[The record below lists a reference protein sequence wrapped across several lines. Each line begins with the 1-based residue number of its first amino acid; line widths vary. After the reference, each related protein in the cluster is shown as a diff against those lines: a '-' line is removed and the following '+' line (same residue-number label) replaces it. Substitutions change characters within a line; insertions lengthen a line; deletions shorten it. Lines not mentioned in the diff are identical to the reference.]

1 MTSAWLMSTVSLM
14 ATTIAALLIFLY
26 LWRAPRVADAW
37 QTPEG
42 RLAYA
47 RHQRRLMVSV
57 GLLAAWLVVQGVAV
71 IVL

>member
-1 MTSAWLMSTVSLM
+1 MTSAWLLGTASLM
-14 ATTIAALLIFLY
+14 ATTIAALLLFLY
-26 LWRAPRVADAW
+26 LWKAPRLADAW
-37 QTPEG
+37 QSPEG

-47 RHQRRLMVSV
+47 RHQRRVTTGV

>member
-1 MTSAWLMSTVSLM
+1 MGLVAL
-14 ATTIAALLIFLY
+14 ALLLLFLY
-26 LWRAPRVADAW
+26 LWRAPRLADAW

-47 RHQRRLMVSV
+47 RHQRRLTLSV

>member
-1 MTSAWLMSTVSLM
+1 MTSAWLMSTVSLL

-26 LWRAPRVADAW
+26 LWKAPRLADAW

-47 RHQRRLMVSV
+47 RHQRRLTLGV
-57 GLLAAWLVVQGVAV
+57 GLLAAWLLVQGIAV
-71 IVL
+71 IVI

>member
-1 MTSAWLMSTVSLM
+1 MSTVSLL

-26 LWRAPRVADAW
+26 LWKTPRLADAW

-42 RLAYA
+42 RQAYA
-47 RHQRRLMVSV
+47 QHQRRLTLGV
-57 GLLAAWLVVQGVAV
+57 GLLAAWLLVQGIAV

>member
-1 MTSAWLMSTVSLM
+1 MSTVSLL

-26 LWRAPRVADAW
+26 LWKAPRLADAW

-47 RHQRRLMVSV
+47 RHQRRLTLGV
-57 GLLAAWLVVQGVAV
+57 GLLAAWLLVQGIAV
-71 IVL
+71 IVI

>member
-1 MTSAWLMSTVSLM
+1 MTSAWLMSTVSLL

-26 LWRAPRVADAW
+26 LWKAPRLADAW

-47 RHQRRLMVSV
+47 QHQRRLTLGV
-57 GLLAAWLVVQGVAV
+57 GLLAAWLLVQGIAV
-71 IVL
+71 IVI

>member
-26 LWRAPRVADAW
+26 LWKAPRLADAW

-42 RLAYA
+42 RLAYTQ
-47 RHQRRLMVSV
+47 HQRRLTLGV
-57 GLLAAWLVVQGVAV
+57 GLLAAWLLVQGIAV
-71 IVL
+71 ILI

>member
-26 LWRAPRVADAW
+26 LWRAPRLADAW

-47 RHQRRLMVSV
+47 RHQRRLTIGV
-57 GLLAAWLVVQGVAV
+57 GLLAAWLVVQGLAV
-71 IVL
+71 ILL

>member
-1 MTSAWLMSTVSLM
+1 MSTVSLL

-26 LWRAPRVADAW
+26 LWKAPRLADAW

-47 RHQRRLMVSV
+47 RHQRRLTLGV
-57 GLLAAWLVVQGVAV
+57 GLLAAWLLVQGIAV